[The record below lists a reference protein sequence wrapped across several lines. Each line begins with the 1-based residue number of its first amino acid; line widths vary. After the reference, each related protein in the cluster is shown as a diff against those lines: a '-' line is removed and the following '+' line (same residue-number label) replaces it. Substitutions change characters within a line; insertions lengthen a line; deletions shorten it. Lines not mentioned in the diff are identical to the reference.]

1 MIKSLSL
8 VAVCA
13 VTVVGC
19 DSGGS
24 ATPRRDITPVYSKET
39 GKLAELTSDRDG
51 DGKVDTRAFMDGV
64 RIQRVEI
71 DRDRDGRT
79 DRWEFYS
86 ANRPADDPQLERVEE
101 SEGADGRVVRREYY
115 EAGVISRV
123 DEDTDG
129 DDRVDKWEHYERGLL
144 SQVELDLLG
153 RGKPTQRLVYRVGG
167 TVERVESDP
176 DGDGTFELVKQAV
189 APVAAR

>member
-1 MIKSLSL
+1 MKSLSL
-8 VAVCA
+8 LAVCA
-13 VTVVGC
+13 LTVVGC

-24 ATPRRDITPVYSKET
+24 AEPRRDLTPVYNKET

-71 DRDRDGRT
+71 DRDKDGRT

-86 ANRPADDPQLERVEE
+86 PDSPANDPQLDRVEE
-101 SEGADGRVVRREYY
+101 SEGADARVVRREYY
-115 EAGVISRV
+115 ESGVISRV
-123 DEDTDG
+123 EEDTDG
-129 DDRVDKWEHYERGLL
+129 DDRVDKWEHYAHGLL
-144 SQVELDLLG
+144 SQVELDFHG
-153 RGKPTQRLVYRVGG
+153 RGKPTQRLVYGSGG

-176 DGDGTFELVKQAV
+176 EGDGTFKVVKQAA
-189 APVAAR
+189 AP

>member
-19 DSGGS
+19 DSGSS

-71 DRDRDGRT
+71 DRDGMAGRT
-79 DRWEFYS
+79 AGSSTARTGLRTTLSSSAWRSPRVRMVESFDGGFYKS
-86 ANRPADDPQLERVEE
+86 
-101 SEGADGRVVRREYY
+101 
-115 EAGVISRV
+115 GVISRV
-123 DEDTDG
+123 EEDTDG

-144 SQVELDLLG
+144 SRVELDLLG
-153 RGKPTQRLVYRVGG
+153 RGNPTQRLLYRVGG